1 MANIL
6 KINDNGSTYSTVSTI
21 KKVNIDGITYN
32 MGLDTSDATATA
44 SQILLG
50 KTAYVNGVKITGT
63 IPSQAAQTI
72 IPGTTNKGTTNK
84 TISAGMYLSGVQTI
98 KDDPNLIPNNIV
110 WGKNIFGVDGIG
122 DPYGAIATV
131 FLIMQQGMFLKFIFG
146 VVLGGELVTQISDQ

>member
-1 MANIL
+1 
-6 KINDNGSTYSTVSTI
+6 
-21 KKVNIDGITYN
+21 
-32 MGLDTSDATATA
+32 
-44 SQILLG
+44 
-50 KTAYVNGVKITGT
+50 
-63 IPSQAAQTI
+63 
-72 IPGTTNKGTTNK
+72 
-84 TISAGMYLSGVQTI
+84 MYLSGVQTI